1 MKHKLA
7 IILTLITVVAFC
19 STIFVS
25 CDSNENFVEP
35 NKVDYADI
43 FVTTGDMT
51 KLLTQE
57 ASVQFLEYTKDDKI
71 SGVTVTVNENKSLQS
86 LYGYGASLTHS
97 SAYLLEQEGAE
108 NIATQVLEELFGESG
123 ARFSLVRIPIG
134 ASDYIEGDNFFTCD
148 DLCDNSV
155 DINLEHFTLE
165 NDIHLISVLKKIIA
179 INKNIQIIACPWSA
193 PAWMKNN
200 GSLIGGELKEEYYST
215 YADYLVKF
223 IESYKEEGIDI
234 SYLSLV
240 NEPMVRDIK
249 YPHMCIN
256 EHQALEIGQMVN
268 ERLEGK
274 SSKVKLLGWEHNVEK
289 RAFDF
294 IDTLFGEEN
303 NDIFAGVAYHGYSDV
318 NKASVSD
325 GADYVREYYSDK
337 LVFLTEITE
346 HSGSTNFANNLTYAS
361 RYTTLDPLNY
371 GLNGAMFWNYV
382 LRSDGS
388 PTLVDH
394 GGDCYGLIDLDYNDS
409 VFSYSKRSAYYA
421 MAHISKFAYE
431 IDGVY
436 PRVLETYTTDGYKI
450 VACSLHRADG
460 AIIACASNISDL
472 SENVHFVVNG
482 KKVTVNIPPKSVV
495 TVLYQQ

>member
-1 MKHKLA
+1 MKHNRA
-7 IILTLITVVAFC
+7 IILILITVVIAC
-19 STIFVS
+19 STMLVS
-25 CDSNENFVEP
+25 CNSNKDIVPANV
-35 NKVDYADI
+35 VSYADI

-57 ASVQFLEYTKDDKI
+57 DSVQLSEYTKDDKTF
-71 SGVTVTVNENKSLQS
+71 GVTVTVNENKPLQS

-97 SAYLLEQEGAE
+97 SAYLLEQEGVE
-108 NIATQVLEELFGESG
+108 DIATQVLEELFGESG

-134 ASDYIEGDNFFTCD
+134 SSDYIEGDNFFTCD
-148 DLCDNSV
+148 DMGDNSV

-179 INKNIQIIACPWSA
+179 INKDIQIIACPWSA

-200 GSLIGGELKEEYYST
+200 GSLIGGELKEEYYSV
-215 YADYLVKF
+215 YADYLVRF
-223 IESYKEEGIDI
+223 IEGCKKEGIDI

-249 YPHMCIN
+249 YPHMSIN
-256 EHQALEIGQMVN
+256 EYQALEIGQMVN
-268 ERLEGK
+268 ERLKGK
-274 SSKVKLLGWEHNVEK
+274 GLKVKLLGWEHNVEK

-294 IDTLFGEEN
+294 IDTLFEEEN
-303 NDIFAGVAYHGYSDV
+303 RDIFAGVGYHGYSDV

-325 GADYVREYYSDK
+325 GANYVREYYSDK
-337 LVFLTEITE
+337 LIFLTEITE

-394 GGDCYGLIDLDYNDS
+394 GGDCYGVIDLDYKNG
-409 VFSYSKRSAYYA
+409 VFSCSKRSAYYA

-436 PRVLETYTTDGYKI
+436 PKVLETYTTNGYKI
-450 VACSLHRADG
+450 VACSLHRADDT
-460 AIIACASNISDL
+460 IIVCASNTSDL
-472 SENVHFVVNG
+472 SEIVHFVLNG